1 MIKVLN
7 IVGARPNFIKIAPLV
22 HAMTE
27 RADAISQ
34 RLIHTGQH
42 YDFNLSDAF
51 FRDLDVLPPHINLGV
66 GSGSH
71 AEQTAKIMLAF
82 EQVAQEQHPDWIV
95 VVGDVNSTLAC
106 SLVAAKLGIRVAHV
120 EAGLRS
126 FDRTMPEEINR
137 ILTDALSDL
146 LLTTCSDAGENLARE
161 GAPPEK
167 IRMAGNVMI
176 DSLAENLKKSSRSDI
191 LKYLALTGKEYGVV
205 TLHRPNCVDHTGVF
219 AGVLDALCRIAREL
233 PLVFPLHPRAKSRIA
248 EFGFDPA
255 GQSGGALRLIEP
267 LGYLDFLHLYRNS
280 RMVLTDSGGIQEE
293 TTYLGI
299 PCLTLRENTE
309 RPVTI
314 RLGTNRLVGLNPSK
328 IEEAAREVL
337 AQTEESEHSIP
348 PLWDG
353 HAAPRVVQ
361 ALLEASGVS

>member
-1 MIKVLN
+1 MLKVLN

-22 HAMTE
+22 HAMTA

-82 EQVAQEQHPDWIV
+82 EKVVEDQRPDWVV

-106 SLVAAKLGIRVAHV
+106 SLVAVKMGVRVAHV

-137 ILTDALSDL
+137 IVTDAIADL
-146 LLTTCSDAGENLARE
+146 LLTPSSDADENLVRE
-161 GAPPEK
+161 SVPPNK
-167 IRMAGNVMI
+167 IKLVGNVMI
-176 DSLAENLKKSSRSDI
+176 DSLVENLKKASRSDI
-191 LKYLALTGKEYGVV
+191 LRYLGLSETSYGVV
-205 TLHRPNCVDHTGVF
+205 TLHRPSCVDNPRVLK
-219 AGVLDALCRIAREL
+219 GVLDALCAISREL
-233 PLVFPLHPRAKSRIA
+233 PLVFPLHPRTQSRIA
-248 EFGFDPA
+248 EFGLDPVA
-255 GQSGGALRLIEP
+255 ASNGAVRLIEP
-267 LGYLDFLHLYRNS
+267 LGYLDFLHLYHNS
-280 RMVLTDSGGIQEE
+280 RLVLTDSGGIQEE
-293 TTYLGI
+293 TTYFGI
-299 PCLTLRENTE
+299 PCLTLRENTD
-309 RPVTI
+309 RPITI
-314 RLGTNRLVGLNPSK
+314 ALGTNRLVGLNPSK
-328 IEEAAREVL
+328 IVEAAQEVL
-337 AQTEESEHSIP
+337 TDTTEQEHSIP

-353 HAAPRVVQ
+353 HTAPRIVQ
-361 ALLEASGVS
+361 ALLEASGMS